1 MHRTVAGACMHNPL
15 HTGRHRRVHKE
26 AAGVRMRIHNLNL
39 RQFREL

>member
-15 HTGRHRRVHKE
+15 HTGRLFVDTAV